1 MNKKSILVV
10 DDDSFNRQI
19 VVDILMKEDL
29 FKVMSATDGHLG
41 CQLAERFQ
49 PDLVLM
55 DWNMPGLS
63 GYEAVQQL
71 KANEKTKE
79 IPVIVVTGANNKAE
93 LEKISSI
100 ELAGHVTKPVVDH
113 ELLNCVNSTLN
124 K

>member
-19 VVDILMKEDL
+19 VVDMLMSVEL
-29 FKVMSATDGHLG
+29 YTVMSATDGHLG

-49 PDLVLM
+49 PNLILM

-71 KANEKTKE
+71 QSNEKTKE

-93 LEKISSI
+93 LDSMSNIQ
-100 ELAGHVTKPVVDH
+100 LAGHVTKPVVES
-113 ELLNCVNSTLN
+113 ELLKCVDSTLN
-124 K
+124 N